1 MSILSTTN
9 SGKSSVLISEEFL
22 RKQNWRKYASWDNI
36 FVPAQFEAPVTFIQ
50 VNNFVDSKY
59 KEHKVFFARMHDLE
73 SGIRYV
79 VLLIDANDYDL
90 FVDYEFNHK
99 RKSLDELISKTG
111 IVLPDLSNQQAR
123 VFDNGYF
130 PLVLEKDIERLINK
144 RK

>member
-50 VNNFVDSKY
+50 VNSFVDSKY
-59 KEHKVFFARMHDLE
+59 KEHKIFFARMHDLE

-111 IVLPDLSNQQAR
+111 IVLPNLSNQQAR

-130 PLVLEKDIERLINK
+130 PVVFEKDIERLINR